1 MPSLPA
7 SLRSSSSNSIKGDN
21 THHAIST
28 EKALTHI
35 EDRILPY
42 QDLGFVWDE
51 IHVFWL
57 PLRGYNKEEEEE
69 KLEEDEN
76 NSTEK
81 TNKRTNDKNYT
92 LKAARP
98 PDSSVLGV
106 SEWRW
111 CHMGIILVAKSKN
124 NDDDEAVQLQVLIDL
139 HNSGIRI
146 HHVFGTNAHQKMHD
160 FLFQLCA
167 NDDAVPIYSAGVKQ
181 NVVAEKQQLESIRQV
196 VQSVRSYN
204 VVYFNC
210 QHFTSIAYQHFTG
223 LSLRHKLRQRW
234 TSNHRFSFTNSTISA
249 SHNNSGNNINN
260 KKKSITIRNFEKA
273 VSQHECLQRLQLV
286 DAEEL
291 LWSYTP
297 KFLGKT
303 NRAAMVGGLVL
314 AAASA
319 PLTGLAVTAMGVGYD
334 KMHPT
339 VLLSRSTIWFQH
351 VGGEWYWSPYRCGD
365 VEDRC
370 WMSVRHV
377 RVRSGPYEG
386 QSLQNTAAKIVETL
400 HQLPNDDGSFDW
412 DCPVCWNHCTSHL
425 DKMSGSQCTHAI
437 CAKCFQ
443 RLAKRQILHCP
454 FCRKPFC

>member
-7 SLRSSSSNSIKGDN
+7 SLRSSSLSSNSIKGNN

-42 QDLGFVWDE
+42 QDLDFVWDD
-51 IHVFWL
+51 IQVFWL
-57 PLRGYNKEEEEE
+57 PLRGYNKEEEE
-69 KLEEDEN
+69 LEEGEN
-76 NSTEK
+76 NSTGESSTEK
-81 TNKRTNDKNYT
+81 KTTKKNGKNYT

-98 PDSSVLGV
+98 PDSSVGV

-111 CHMGIILVAKSKN
+111 CHMGIILVATSKN
-124 NDDDEAVQLQVLIDL
+124 DDAVQLQVLIDL

-146 HHVFGTNAHQKMHD
+146 HHVFGKNAQRKMHD

-181 NVVAEKQQLESIRQV
+181 DVVAEQQELESIRQV

-234 TSNHRFSFTNSTISA
+234 TSNHRFSFTNSTINAIS
-249 SHNNSGNNINN
+249 NDSGNN
-260 KKKSITIRNFEKA
+260 KKKSITISNFEKA

-303 NRAAMVGGLVL
+303 NRAAMVGGLML

-339 VLLSRSTIWFQH
+339 VLFPDRPFGFNTWEANGIGPPIAAAMSKIG
-351 VGGEWYWSPYRCGD
+351 VGC
-365 VEDRC
+365 
-370 WMSVRHV
+370 
-377 RVRSGPYEG
+377 
-386 QSLQNTAAKIVETL
+386 L
-400 HQLPNDDGSFDW
+400 HATFG
-412 DCPVCWNHCTSHL
+412 
-425 DKMSGSQCTHAI
+425 
-437 CAKCFQ
+437 
-443 RLAKRQILHCP
+443 
-454 FCRKPFC
+454 